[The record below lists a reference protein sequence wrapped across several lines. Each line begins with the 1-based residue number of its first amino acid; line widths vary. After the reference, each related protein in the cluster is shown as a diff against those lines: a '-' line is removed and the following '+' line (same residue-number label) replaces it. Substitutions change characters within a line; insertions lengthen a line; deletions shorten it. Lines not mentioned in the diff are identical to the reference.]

1 MAEALL
7 SIHGIIFIGI
17 LLFFQSVLIFW
28 AWRTDGS
35 AAIVFLVAFL
45 PLAGLPW
52 ILYRH
57 RTRIKDNH
65 IAGATTYLLL
75 FVGAFAFLLWY
86 PKAMDDDI
94 PWALIHTMQFFS
106 FLGLANLVL
115 SPTRESDEPHGW
127 ITSDKDEEETVPGQ
141 PPGPMAS

>member
-7 SIHGIIFIGI
+7 TIHGIIFLGI
-17 LLFFQSVLIFW
+17 LLFFQSILIFW

-35 AAIVFLVAFL
+35 AAMVFLVGFL
-45 PLAGLPW
+45 PPVGLPW
-52 ILYRH
+52 ILYRLRS
-57 RTRIKDNH
+57 RTKDNH
-65 IAGATTYLLL
+65 IAGAVTYLLL
-75 FVGAFAFLLWY
+75 FVGVFGFLLWY
-86 PKAMDDDI
+86 PRAMEDDI

-127 ITSDKDEEETVPGQ
+127 ITSDKDEEETVPGP
-141 PPGPMAS
+141 PPGPMAG

>member
-7 SIHGIIFIGI
+7 TIHGIIFLGI
-17 LLFFQSVLIFW
+17 LLFFQSILIFW

-35 AAIVFLVAFL
+35 AAMVLLVGFL
-45 PLAGLPW
+45 PPVGLSW

-57 RTRIKDNH
+57 RRRMKDNH
-65 IAGATTYLLL
+65 IAGAVTYLLL
-75 FVGAFAFLLWY
+75 LVGAFGFLLWY
-86 PKAMDDDI
+86 PRAMEDDI

-127 ITSDKDEEETVPGQ
+127 ITPEKDEEEMVPGP
-141 PPGPMAS
+141 PPGPMAG